1 MHFVQVYSLK
11 VEMLGHNCMVYTRI
25 DIWQIVRN
33 LFNPTI
39 IHTFSKIDVKLT
51 IYKYGLHLKYKYHLL

>member
-1 MHFVQVYSLK
+1 
-11 VEMLGHNCMVYTRI
+11 MLEHNCMVYTRI

-33 LFNPTI
+33 LFDPTI

-51 IYKYGLHLKYKYHLL
+51 IYKYGLHLKYK